1 MGDKLE
7 IELERVKMKNYILE
21 KENENLLGM
30 IGIVTR
36 DKEYLL
42 KNKEKLEGEIQKLV
56 KEMEEINNK
65 KIYKLARKID
75 NILRR
80 N

>member
-7 IELERVKMKNYILE
+7 IELERAKIKNYILE

-36 DKEYLL
+36 DKEYLV
-42 KNKEKLEGEIQKLV
+42 KNREELEGEMQKLV
-56 KEMEEINNK
+56 KEMETIKNK
-65 KIYKLARKID
+65 KIYKLTRKIE